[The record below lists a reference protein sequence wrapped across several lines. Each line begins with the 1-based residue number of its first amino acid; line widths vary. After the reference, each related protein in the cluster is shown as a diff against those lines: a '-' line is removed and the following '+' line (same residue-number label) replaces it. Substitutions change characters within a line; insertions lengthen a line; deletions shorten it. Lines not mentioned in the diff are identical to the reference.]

1 VGQSELLTGSSR
13 LTVPPI
19 SLETTR
25 PANGKKKRSW
35 VGRIVITL
43 LGVVVVVVLPF
54 VLLIRVAVYLYAVRG
69 VPTWMA
75 FGGGALA
82 TVLVLT
88 LYAAWVSK
96 KLTGATRVRV
106 LMTRVAL
113 PLVLAYCAYGLLYLS
128 SVNAKGEAVRS
139 YYTSLHPMLRIAVST
154 VILVDRDIVL
164 TDLRREPDDY
174 TAMGLPARRESM
186 HYKQSDGFVHALD
199 LRTVGRSWWRNWVV
213 EGYFRAMGFETLR
226 HVGTEDHL
234 HVALP
239 PH

>member
-1 VGQSELLTGSSR
+1 VVTGSSQ
-13 LTVPPI
+13 LTAPSI

-25 PANGKKKRSW
+25 PVTKKRSW
-35 VGRIVITL
+35 SGRILLTILGAVAVI
-43 LGVVVVVVLPF
+43 VLPF
-54 VLLIRVAVYLYAVRG
+54 VLLIRVAVHLYAARD
-69 VPTWMA
+69 VPTWLA
-75 FGGGALA
+75 LGGGALA

-96 KLTGATRVRV
+96 RLTGATRVKV
-106 LMTRVAL
+106 LMTRVAI

-139 YYTSLHPMLRIAVST
+139 YYTSLHPILRIAVST

-174 TAMGLPARRESM
+174 GAMGLPTQRESM
-186 HYKQSDGFVHALD
+186 HYKQDDGFVHALD
-199 LRTVGRSWWRNWVV
+199 LRTIGRSWWRNWAV

-234 HVALP
+234 HVSLP
-239 PH
+239 LR

>member
-1 VGQSELLTGSSR
+1 MEQHKLLTGPSR
-13 LTVPPI
+13 LTARSI
-19 SLETTR
+19 SFEKPR
-25 PANGKKKRSW
+25 PVTKKRSW
-35 VGRIVITL
+35 MGRIFL
-43 LGVVVVVVLPF
+43 LLFGVVAVVVLPF
-54 VLLIRVAVYLYAVRG
+54 VLLIRVAVHLYAVRD

-88 LYAAWVSK
+88 LYAAWISK
-96 KLTGATRVRV
+96 KLTGAAKVKV

-128 SVNAKGEAVRS
+128 SVNAKGEEVRS
-139 YYTSLHPMLRIAVST
+139 YYTSLHPILRIAVST

-174 TAMGLPARRESM
+174 RAMGLPAQRESM
-186 HYKQSDGFVHALD
+186 HYSQDDGFVHALD
-199 LRTVGRSWWRNWVV
+199 LRTLDRSWWRNWAV
-213 EGYFRAMGFETLR
+213 EGYFRAMGFQTLR

-234 HVALP
+234 HVTLP

>member
-1 VGQSELLTGSSR
+1 VGQHDLLAGSSR
-13 LTVPPI
+13 LTVPSI

-25 PANGKKKRSW
+25 PVTKKRSW
-35 VGRIVITL
+35 TGRLLLTL
-43 LGVVVVVVLPF
+43 LGVIAVIVLPF
-54 VLLIRVAVYLYAVRG
+54 VLLIRVAVHLYAVRDF
-69 VPTWMA
+69 PTWLA

-82 TVLVLT
+82 TVFVLT
-88 LYAAWVSK
+88 LYAALVSK
-96 KLTGATRVRV
+96 KLTGATRVKV
-106 LMTRVAL
+106 LMTRVAI

-139 YYTSLHPMLRIAVST
+139 YYTSLHPILRIAVST
-154 VILVDRDIVL
+154 VILVDHDIVL

-174 TAMGLPARRESM
+174 RAMGLPAQRESM
-186 HYKQSDGFVHALD
+186 HYKQDDGFVHALD
-199 LRTVGRSWWRNWVV
+199 LRTIGRSWWRNWAV

-239 PH
+239 LQ